1 MPRLTPLPPDS
12 RSIDS
17 DTDPSRAR
25 RRFLAGL
32 LAGAGSLTLAGCGG
46 GGDGQGNASTPG
58 TNTAGGGGT
67 SSGGGTGND
76 RPDGSGGTP
85 TPATESA
92 SGTTTPPVATLTD
105 SHGASWRIANGRV
118 LNNATD
124 TLFPSSAT
132 LLLYWNHTVYAENNA
147 AQWWVY
153 QSGSWVATSDPRVTP
168 PAPVTQK
175 LFYGMNGHM
184 GWAETIYATMP
195 AAQQLQML
203 QDLGATCYRADV
215 ASADMALTL
224 ATALRGPFANSG
236 VTILPCLN
244 PTAALQQTMS
254 ETAAYAVGRQ
264 LAVGV
269 ASALKG
275 LVTHIE
281 CGNELD
287 AYGLVTGLGPSPADY
302 NPAYWPA
309 FRGAIRG
316 MIDGVRSVDPTIR
329 CGVNVGVPLAY
340 GALQMLWNGIQ
351 PDGSTTGRSGAT
363 PVRWDV
369 TMYHWYESSG
379 NIEQAGPTGQYN
391 VLRILADSFGVP
403 IWLTE
408 WGFNADLDTAAQQA
422 DYVTRALTQ
431 YYGVR
436 TQYNLESVMLY
447 QLIDLPGNLFGI
459 VGTDGVTKKS
469 AYTAFKNFTAAHPV

>member
-1 MPRLTPLPPDS
+1 MSRLSPTPSIPPLVDS
-12 RSIDS
+12 AADARH
-17 DTDPSRAR
+17 AR

-46 GGDGQGNASTPG
+46 GDGGGPGNADASAG
-58 TNTAGGGGT
+58 TGGGATSGGGGT
-67 SSGGGTGND
+67 S
-76 RPDGSGGTP
+76 TP
-85 TPATESA
+85 TESA

-105 SHGASWRIANGRV
+105 SGGQSWRIANGRV
-118 LNNATD
+118 LNNEVD
-124 TLFPSSAT
+124 TRFPSTAT
-132 LLLYWNHTVYAENNA
+132 LLLYWNHTVYAENA
-147 AQWWVY
+147 SAQWWVY
-153 QSGSWVATSDPRVTP
+153 QSGNWTAATDPRATR
-168 PAPVTQK
+168 PAPAAQK

-184 GWAETIYATMP
+184 GWAESIYASMP
-195 AAQQLQML
+195 AAQQLQAL
-203 QDLGATCYRADV
+203 KDLGVTCYRADV
-215 ASADMALTL
+215 ASADMARTL
-224 ATALRGPFANSG
+224 AVALHGPFANSG

-244 PTAALQQTMS
+244 PSAALQQTMS
-254 ETAAYAVGRQ
+254 ETDAYAVGFR
-264 LAVGV
+264 LAASV
-269 ASALKG
+269 AGILKG

-329 CGVNVGVPLAY
+329 CGVDVGVPLAY

-351 PDGSTTGRSGAT
+351 PDGSTSGRGGAT

-379 NIEQAGPTGQYN
+379 DIEHAGPSGSLN

-408 WGFNADLDTAAQQA
+408 WGFNANLDTPAQQA

-431 YYGVR
+431 YYTVR
-436 TQYNLESVMLY
+436 SQYNLESVMLY
-447 QLIDLPGNLFGI
+447 QLIDLSNNLFGL
-459 VGTDGVTKKS
+459 VDTNGVTKKT
-469 AYTAFKNFTAAHPV
+469 AYAAFKNFTAAHPV